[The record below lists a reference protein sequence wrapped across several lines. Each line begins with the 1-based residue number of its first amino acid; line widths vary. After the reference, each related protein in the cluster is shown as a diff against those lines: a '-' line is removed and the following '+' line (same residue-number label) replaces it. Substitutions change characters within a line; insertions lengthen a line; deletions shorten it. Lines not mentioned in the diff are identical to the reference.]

1 MSIALPKPWPVALA
15 CLLACA
21 GAGAE
26 TASEA
31 PSRLSGWTFGYSP
44 YTLHYSD
51 AKKENDWEPDD
62 QKHSYVWLLQAEKAL
77 DERHIA
83 GLAIF
88 SNSFGQFTQYA
99 YYGWQF
105 RPFDSMP
112 KFYAKITGG
121 IIHGY
126 KEPYEKKIPLNHK
139 SGWGITAIP
148 AIGYQVTPNWGAAQR
163 AGQRG
168 PDVPGELHGALS
180 AR

>member
-62 QKHSYVWLLQAEKAL
+62 QKHSYV
-77 DERHIA
+77 
-83 GLAIF
+83 
-88 SNSFGQFTQYA
+88 
-99 YYGWQF
+99 
-105 RPFDSMP
+105 
-112 KFYAKITGG
+112 
-121 IIHGY
+121 
-126 KEPYEKKIPLNHK
+126 
-139 SGWGITAIP
+139 
-148 AIGYQVTPNWGAAQR
+148 
-163 AGQRG
+163 
-168 PDVPGELHGALS
+168 
-180 AR
+180 

>member
-148 AIGYQVTPNWGAAQR
+148 AIGYQVTPNWGRSSTCWATQA
-163 AGQRG
+163 
-168 PDVPGELHGALS
+168 
-180 AR
+180 

>member
-1 MSIALPKPWPVALA
+1 MLLTSHYTCNVTRYRHNRAAFHLLPYSPHHVDRFAPALA

-139 SGWGITAIP
+139 SGWASRQFP
-148 AIGYQVTPNWGAAQR
+148 P
-163 AGQRG
+163 
-168 PDVPGELHGALS
+168 S
-180 AR
+180 ATK

>member
-1 MSIALPKPWPVALA
+1 M
-15 CLLACA
+15 
-21 GAGAE
+21 
-26 TASEA
+26 
-31 PSRLSGWTFGYSP
+31 
-44 YTLHYSD
+44 
-51 AKKENDWEPDD
+51 
-62 QKHSYVWLLQAEKAL
+62 WLLQAEKVL

-148 AIGYQVTPNWGAAQR
+148 AIGYQVTPNWGAQLNVLGN
-163 AGQRG
+163 AGLMFQVNYTVR
-168 PDVPGELHGALS
+168 
-180 AR
+180 